1 VVQEI
6 SHGTRNPKSEIRKK
20 SQIPDPESV
29 FVSDYGH
36 WGIGICFGFRVS
48 GFGFLDMPIRVA
60 ATTSFVVF
68 AVCLVAGADNTF
80 GTAVGRALTAMM
92 ATLAVGLVVGW
103 MGEKMIEENVNQHR
117 AKAVPDAS
125 EATAAPAETA
135 IRKDQGKTPEGK
147 TSNSA
152 RSDNRGAKTAAKKD
166 GGNAPKRGR

>member
-1 VVQEI
+1 
-6 SHGTRNPKSEIRKK
+6 
-20 SQIPDPESV
+20 
-29 FVSDYGH
+29 
-36 WGIGICFGFRVS
+36 
-48 GFGFLDMPIRVA
+48 MPIRVA

-125 EATAAPAETA
+125 EPTTIPAETSV
-135 IRKDQGKTPEGK
+135 KKEQGRMPAGK
-147 TSNSA
+147 P
-152 RSDNRGAKTAAKKD
+152 SDNKGAKSAAKKD
-166 GGNAPKRGR
+166 TGNPPKRGR